1 MSISQNN
8 SDNHNN
14 YDDFDLF
21 KEIRNTEK
29 EIIESVINEANGDL
43 SKAANI
49 LGIKL
54 ETLITKIKELGI

>member
-21 KEIRNTEK
+21 EEIRSTEK
-29 EIIESVINEANGDL
+29 EILESVINEANGDL

-54 ETLITKIKELGI
+54 ETLITKVKELDI